1 MRRSRASSA
10 AVVALAWLHA
20 SAAAAQGAK
29 ADAPKPESG
38 RADGEL
44 PKPDP
49 LRPDDS
55 APAHDDAPAAR
66 ARALYDNGTQ
76 AFAHGRY
83 LEAALDFEVAAT
95 FKRSAIALYTAALS
109 WERANAPERAADDY
123 ARAVVVGDLPPDTAT
138 AASLRLAQLRKV
150 LGMVAVT
157 APPDW
162 RLQLDDHSEVE
173 PPATL
178 HGSPGVH
185 TVTARAPGQVLE
197 RVPVVLRA
205 GEAAPSLALPAPS
218 ASPAVSEA
226 PAVRSSGP
234 GARQLAGTVA
244 IGAGLSAL
252 LAGTL
257 LGLEALDARN
267 AYQASPSRATYDHAT
282 SLQLWTDVALA
293 SGGVLL
299 AGGLALALW
308 PSPRAGSASTRGTL
322 VVAPHPN
329 GVVIRGEF

>member
-10 AVVALAWLHA
+10 AVVAAAWLHA
-20 SAAAAQGAK
+20 GGAAADGPK
-29 ADAPKPESG
+29 TDAYKPESP
-38 RADGEL
+38 RAESDL
-44 PKPDP
+44 PRPDP

-55 APAHDDAPAAR
+55 ALAHDDGAAAH
-66 ARALYDNGTQ
+66 ARALYDSGTQ

-138 AASLRLAQLRKV
+138 SASLRLVQLRKV
-150 LGMVAVT
+150 LGAVAVT
-157 APPDW
+157 APSDW

-185 TVTARAPGQVLE
+185 TITARAPGQPLQ

-205 GEAAPSLALPAPS
+205 GEATTSLALPAPS
-218 ASPAVSEA
+218 SPAPVSEA
-226 PAVRSSGP
+226 PAARSGP
-234 GARQLAGTVA
+234 GVRQLAGSVA
-244 IGAGLSAL
+244 AGAGLSAL
-252 LAGTL
+252 LAGAV

-267 AYQASPSRATYDHAT
+267 AYNASPSRASFDHAS

-308 PSPRAGSASTRGTL
+308 PAQRAGSASTRGTL
-322 VVAPHPN
+322 VVAPRPN
-329 GVVIRGEF
+329 GVVIQGDF